1 MVIRVGNSIAKVT
14 WAVIIQPRNV
24 GGLGI
29 VDPIDQSRALL
40 GKLVVRGLLPRNE
53 LWKILLRERIF
64 VCSPFLDNHGRG
76 VYVGSFN
83 RSGISDAQGDGRTVL
98 SMEYGVPEVEFV
110 WDFISRSYVM
120 QRNFSDNHLLG
131 ILASSY

>member
-1 MVIRVGNSIAKVT
+1 M
-14 WAVIIQPRNV
+14 
-24 GGLGI
+24 
-29 VDPIDQSRALL
+29 DPIDQSRALL
-40 GKLVVRGLLPRNE
+40 GKLVVRGRLPRNE

-98 SMEYGVPEVEFV
+98 LMEYDVPGVEFER
-110 WDFISRSYVM
+110 DFTSRSCVKK
-120 QRNFSDNHLLG
+120 RDFSDNHSLG